1 MTACVLV
8 WRARVVSHSLTAGI
22 AVNLLTRYILGQFL
36 RNIVAIT
43 MGFLALYIL
52 IDFFEKIDNFME
64 LGKPLSMVGG
74 FFLLNIPFIID
85 QLGPVCILLAGVVT
99 LGVLNHNHELIAL
112 KACGIPLKRITAP
125 IIGGAIFFTV
135 LSLFMSQVVL
145 PRTIAGT
152 NRIWNEE
159 VKGKVPLGIFRNGRY
174 YYRGEDGFYSFA
186 RPDARKHEFVIFSHA
201 AWDEKHRL
209 QRMVNADLATWDGKH
224 WHLYLGQV
232 QQRQEFGYSVTPFQK
247 EVIEFRQRPEEFF
260 VPEYRSQELSLLE
273 LYRNTKRQKAPA
285 EATKAWSEF
294 YGRLSYITLG
304 LPLALLGLPLLLF
317 VYRRWGRDLSLAI
330 PASCGLAFVCWGWWG
345 IMQSFAKAGYLH
357 PAIAAI
363 TLHLVLGGGGLWLLS
378 RENT

>member
-1 MTACVLV
+1 
-8 WRARVVSHSLTAGI
+8 
-22 AVNLLTRYILGQFL
+22 VNLLTRYILGQFI

-43 MGFLALYIL
+43 LAFLALYIL

-64 LGKPLSMVGG
+64 QGKPFSLVLS
-74 FFLLNIPFIID
+74 FFLLNIPFVID
-85 QLGPVCILLAGVVT
+85 QMGPVCILLAGVVT

-125 IIGGAIFFTV
+125 IIGGALFCTL
-135 LSLFMSQVVL
+135 LSVFMSQLVL
-145 PRTIAGT
+145 PKTIAST

-186 RPDARKHEFVIFSHA
+186 RPDARKNEFVFFSHA
-201 AWDEKHRL
+201 SWDDNHRL
-209 QRMVNADLATWDGKH
+209 QRMINADLATWDGKR

-232 QQRQEFGYSVTPFQK
+232 QQREEFSCSVTPFPEK
-247 EVIEFRQRPEEFF
+247 AVEFQQRPEDFF
-260 VPEYRSQELSLLE
+260 VPEYRTHELSLVD
-273 LYRNTKRQKAPA
+273 LYRNARNQKAPA
-285 EATKAWSEF
+285 EAAKAWSDF

-304 LPLALLGLPLLLF
+304 LPLVLLGLPLLLF